1 VSDCKEVI
9 DESQGNYIISTG
21 YAKGDV
27 EASTKVLS
35 SESFEAKLIFVIDD
49 GESLVKEGIDK

>member
-1 VSDCKEVI
+1 MV
-9 DESQGNYIISTG
+9 STG
-21 YAKGDV
+21 YAKGYV

-49 GESLVKEGIDK
+49 GESLVKEWIDK